1 MGIFNFFD
9 DQASNEW
16 SIYNNN
22 SHEFIEMYGIPV
34 LYLQRKEVNYDE
46 LFGEDSSSKFDSAV
60 ALKMYLEDF
69 YTFGSDV
76 FSKFGLQSDDSIKL
90 KIQQEHI
97 ISELSGEEPE
107 IGDLIKFEFTDIL
120 FEITFIESEELFYV
134 NGKTIIY
141 RLDAKKLDYSG
152 EQITADNL
160 TDTGV
165 IPLDGETTATTDD
178 SIRDFTKS
186 LEFTEE
192 DVFNEY

>member
-97 ISELSGEEPE
+97 ISELNGEEPE

-165 IPLDGETTATTDD
+165 IPLDGETTSTTDD
-178 SIRDFTKS
+178 SIRDFTKT

>member
-165 IPLDGETTATTDD
+165 IPLDGETTATTT
-178 SIRDFTKS
+178 I
-186 LEFTEE
+186 LY
-192 DVFNEY
+192 VILLNL